1 MIASMTSSSRE
12 LRTTLA
18 LLAVRKSQWPFER
31 LARELGVDVS
41 LVKFCWRTL
50 LENAWRLYP
59 YRARSKAQHW
69 QPDPSVKAMIA
80 LAAYR
85 ARPDQTREIAQQY
98 GVSQQDVEHWRHILV
113 LRADRLF

>member
-1 MIASMTSSSRE
+1 MKQLSAIIRPFKLDDVSQE
-12 LRTTLA
+12 LW
-18 LLAVRKSQWPFER
+18 VE
-31 LARELGVDVS
+31 VS

-59 YRARSKAQHW
+59 CRARSKAGHW

-85 ARPDQTREIAQQY
+85 ARPDQAGDIACQY
-98 GVSQQDVEHWRHILV
+98 GVSLQDVKHWRRILV
-113 LRADRLF
+113 RRADRLF

>member
-1 MIASMTSSSRE
+1 MVAIMTSSSRQ

-50 LENAWRLYP
+50 LAHAWRLYP
-59 YRARSKAQHW
+59 YHARSKTPHWHW

-85 ARPDQTREIAQQY
+85 VARSGP
-98 GVSQQDVEHWRHILV
+98 G
-113 LRADRLF
+113 DRSTVRGQSTGRVTLAPYSGAPG